1 MFIYTSSFKI
11 IYYALCVYMS
21 VFIEMSSDSLS
32 PIPIQYPNDQKIFKM
47 LNRWDLILIDPDA
60 GKD

>member
-1 MFIYTSSFKI
+1 
-11 IYYALCVYMS
+11 MS

-32 PIPIQYPNDQKIFKM
+32 PIPIQYPNDRKIFKM